1 MRKFTVGVL
10 ALGCLA
16 LLVATIAVSTPA
28 SLSAKKVLYQPV
40 YSECLAN
47 QAVPA
52 PCKGDTVRICHFNE
66 GAAFGKAHCQE
77 PSAGTGGYES
87 HIGPLGHG
95 SKDFCITSAEDEE
108 ACIKG
113 TEPPGP
119 K

>member
-1 MRKFTVGVL
+1 MRKLTVGVL
-10 ALGCLA
+10 ALGCMA
-16 LLVATIAVSTPA
+16 LLVGTLAVSMPK
-28 SLSAKKVLYQPV
+28 SATAKTALYQPP
-40 YSECLAN
+40 YAECFAN

-52 PCKGDTVRICHFNE
+52 PCKGDKVRICHFNE
-66 GAAFGKAHCQE
+66 GSDFGKAHCQE

-95 SKDFCITSAEDEE
+95 TKDFCITSAEDEE